1 MQNANETPEIQRD
14 SKKVETSITV
24 HGRSEHDLTM
34 IGAWTHQSEARP
46 FADHIVRALETHFLR
61 KIMTFCAPAKS
72 IHIQNHRIVRL
83 PRKVTSQD
91 YQVVCM
97 FPFPLSILFS
107 SLFCTLLF
115 FFPSLFSTK
124 FVNVYLSLFFF
135 LFLCICFSLLF
146 FSFLLFYCS
155 FLYFCFSFSLLVLSI
170 TFLYRSSLLICFPWF
185 FIFSF
190 LLFFPKLGKRDQ
202 TSFDNTDCVDPNLA
216 PWK

>member
-1 MQNANETPEIQRD
+1 MRHRRSSVTAKRLKRPLQCTADPSMTWPW
-14 SKKVETSITV
+14 
-24 HGRSEHDLTM
+24 SEHEP
-34 IGAWTHQSEARP
+34 ASPKPARSP
-46 FADHIVRALETHFLR
+46 TILFVLWRHIFMW
-61 KIMTFCAPAKS
+61 KIMTFCAPAKC

-97 FPFPLSILFS
+97 FPVSLSISFY
-107 SLFCTLLF
+107 SLFRTLLF

-124 FVNVYLSLFFF
+124 FVNVFIICLYFSFFFFVFVSLYYSSLFSCFIVLFCTFVF
-135 LFLCICFSLLF
+135 LFLYLFFPLLF
-146 FSFLLFYCS
+146 FIVLSFLFV
-155 FLYFCFSFSLLVLSI
+155 FLDFSF
-170 TFLYRSSLLICFPWF
+170 C
-185 FIFSF
+185 SF